1 MITFPQHAEEEMLKD
16 GISKEE
22 AEACLE
28 HGELVIKQV
37 VKGELRYGKQL
48 ELKDKK
54 IVVIYTLR
62 KEETRVVTCYTVRR
76 KKWQPK

>member
-1 MITFPQHAEEEMLKD
+1 MITFPQHAEDEMLKD
-16 GISKEE
+16 GISREE

-48 ELKDKK
+48 QLKGKE

-76 KKWQPK
+76 KRWQPK

>member
-1 MITFPQHAEEEMLKD
+1 MITFSQHAEEEMLKD

-48 ELKDKK
+48 QLENKE

-76 KKWQPK
+76 KKWQLK

>member
-1 MITFPQHAEEEMLKD
+1 MLKD

-22 AEACLE
+22 VESCLE

-48 ELKDKK
+48 QLKDNE
-54 IVVIYTLR
+54 IAVIYTLR
-62 KEETRVVTCYTVRR
+62 KEETRVATCYTIRR
-76 KKWQPK
+76 KKWQLK

>member
-1 MITFPQHAEEEMLKD
+1 MISFSSHAEEEMQKD

-28 HGELVIKQV
+28 HGDIVIKQFV
-37 VKGELRYGKQL
+37 SGEMRYGKQL
-48 ELKDKK
+48 QLKDKEV
-54 IVVIYTLR
+54 VVIYTLR